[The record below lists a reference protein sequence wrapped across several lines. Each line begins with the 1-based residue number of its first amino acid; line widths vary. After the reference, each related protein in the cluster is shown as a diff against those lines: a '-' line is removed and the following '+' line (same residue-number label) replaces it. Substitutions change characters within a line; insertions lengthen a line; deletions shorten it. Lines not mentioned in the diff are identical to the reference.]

1 MSADG
6 YSIAQ
11 VFSVP
16 ATGNENNIIANKPG
30 VKLPGGVA
38 QLSNVDIFLTRE
50 TTDIE
55 FNVTVGG
62 TNVYPQPGPANI
74 NTVAGSLPST
84 QDDKVI
90 SCVAQGGDEIVI
102 AASNSDA
109 AAREARA
116 LVKVQPLD
124 AAQARSAQNIRL
136 GRT

>member
-6 YSIAQ
+6 YSIAEA
-11 VFSVP
+11 FLIDGAGSV
-16 ATGNENNIIANKPG
+16 NNIIANKPG
-30 VKLPGGVA
+30 VKLPGTAV

-50 TTDIE
+50 SVDVE

-62 TNVYPQPGPANI
+62 SNVYPQPGPANI
-74 NTVAGSLPST
+74 NTVIGSLPST

-102 AASNSDA
+102 AASNSNA
-109 AAREARA
+109 AARQASA